1 MSEIVLD
8 ASAILAA
15 ILREPGGERVGR
27 LTGSLLVSAVNYAET
42 GSRLSDLG
50 FERSFLSGAASML
63 GLQIVPLDG
72 RLAEDIAG
80 LRAQTRSR
88 GLSLGDRA
96 CLALAISRKA
106 RALTADPAWQGIDL
120 PVEIE
125 LVR

>member
-1 MSEIVLD
+1 MVLD

-15 ILREPGGERVGR
+15 ILNEPGGERIGL
-27 LTGSLLVSAVNYAET
+27 LTGSLLVSAVNYAEI

-50 FERSFLSGAASML
+50 FERSFLSETASTL
-63 GLQIVPLDG
+63 GLQIVPLDA
-72 RLAEDIAG
+72 RQAEDVAD
-80 LRAQTRSR
+80 LRVRTRAA

-106 RALTADPAWQGIDL
+106 KTLTADRAWQQVDL
-120 PVEIE
+120 PIEIE